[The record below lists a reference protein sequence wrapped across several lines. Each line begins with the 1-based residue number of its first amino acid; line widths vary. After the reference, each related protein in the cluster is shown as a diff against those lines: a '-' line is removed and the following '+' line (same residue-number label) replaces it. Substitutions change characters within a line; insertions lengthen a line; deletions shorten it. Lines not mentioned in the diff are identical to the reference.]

1 MLGGKLNIFA
11 ETAKK
16 MEGTIV
22 KRELPVRSITQSV
35 NN

>member
-22 KRELPVRSITQSV
+22 KANIGFIAC
-35 NN
+35 